1 MTMLAILNAVMLTL
15 VLMTLAVLKF
25 AMRALSR

>member
-1 MTMLAILNAVMLTL
+1 MLAIFHAVLLTL
-15 VLMTLAVLKF
+15 AVVTLAVLKF